1 MNCQYMPGALYTPP
15 MLLFRQPIWD

>member
-1 MNCQYMPGALYTPP
+1 MNSQRMPGALYTPP

>member
-1 MNCQYMPGALYTPP
+1 MNSRRMPGALYTPP